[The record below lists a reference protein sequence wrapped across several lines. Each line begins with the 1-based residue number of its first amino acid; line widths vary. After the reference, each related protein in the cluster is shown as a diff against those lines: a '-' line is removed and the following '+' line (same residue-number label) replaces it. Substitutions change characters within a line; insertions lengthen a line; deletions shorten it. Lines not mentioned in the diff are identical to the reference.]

1 MIITYILFVVGF
13 VLLIKGADIL
23 VEGASSIAKR
33 YAISELVIGLTIV
46 SFGTSMPELIV
57 NVLSSIQGNSEL
69 AIGNIFGS
77 NVSNILLILGVSAM
91 VRPLPIQR
99 SIYFT
104 EIPISILAIC
114 LVGFLANANLFM
126 HTDQLSISRYDG
138 MILMLFFGLFM
149 TYIFVISRENNN
161 DGAPFDDTESIK
173 IMSQTRSVLY
183 VCGGV
188 ISLFIGGKWIVDGA
202 VSMATSLGLSEAFIG
217 LTVVAVGTSLPELVT
232 SVVAA
237 RKNKADM
244 AIGNV
249 IGSNIFNLFWILGLS
264 ATIKALPFN
273 IISNDDILML
283 IFSSVLLILAVING
297 KKSMV
302 SRVEGFVFVACY
314 FMYLA
319 YLVVRE
325 GYF

>member
-1 MIITYILFVVGF
+1 MIITYVLFIVGF

-33 YAISELVIGLTIV
+33 YALSELVIGLTIV

-57 NVLSSIQGNSEL
+57 NLLSSAQGSTEL

-77 NVSNILLILGVSAM
+77 NVANILLILGFSAI

-104 EIPISILAIC
+104 EIPISILATC

-126 HTDQLSISRYDG
+126 KTDVLSISRYDG
-138 MILMLFFGLFM
+138 LILILFFGLFM
-149 TYIFVISRENNN
+149 TYIFAVSKENNGN
-161 DGAPFDDTESIK
+161 VQKLDDSDSFK
-173 IMSQTRSVLY
+173 MMSMLKSVLY

-188 ISLFIGGKWIVDGA
+188 IALFIGGKWIVDGA
-202 VSMATSLGLSEAFIG
+202 VYIATSLGLSEAFIG
-217 LTVVAVGTSLPELVT
+217 LTIIAIGTSLPELVT

-237 RKNKADM
+237 RKGKADM

-249 IGSNIFNLFWILGLS
+249 IGSNIFNIFWILGLS
-264 ATIKALPFN
+264 ATIKSLPFN
-273 IISNDDILML
+273 VISNDDILML
-283 IFSSVLLILAVING
+283 IFSSLLLIFAVING
-297 KKSMV
+297 KKPVV
-302 SRVEGFVFVACY
+302 SRFEGFVFVLIY
-314 FMYLA
+314 FAYLT

-325 GYF
+325 G

>member
-1 MIITYILFVVGF
+1 MIVTYILFVVGF

-57 NVLSSIQGNSEL
+57 NVLSSIQGSSEL

-77 NVSNILLILGVSAM
+77 NVSNILLILGISAM

-126 HTDQLSISRYDG
+126 PTHELSISRYDG
-138 MILMLFFGLFM
+138 MILILFFGLFM
-149 TYIFVISRENNN
+149 TYIFVMSKENNGN
-161 DGAPFDDTESIK
+161 DAQFDELEDIK
-173 IMSQTRSVLY
+173 IMPAVKSLLY
-183 VCGGV
+183 VCGGA
-188 ISLFIGGKWIVDGA
+188 IALFLGGKWIVDGA
-202 VSMATSLGLSEAFIG
+202 VSMAVSLGLSEAFIG
-217 LTVVAVGTSLPELVT
+217 LTIVAVGTSLPELVT

-264 ATIKALPFN
+264 ATIKSLPFN
-273 IISNDDILML
+273 VISNEDILML
-283 IFSSVLLILAVING
+283 IFSSILLILAVING
-297 KKSMV
+297 KKPMV
-302 SRVEGFVFVACY
+302 SRLEGFAFVVFY
-314 FMYLA
+314 FLYLA
-319 YLVVRE
+319 YLVARE
-325 GYF
+325 EYF